1 MTQEKPYE
9 YKELGATVN
18 KIATQCGWDEHRT
31 RFTYELYKELLGKR
45 SSDWMAD
52 NTHTNSMGDP
62 LLWLTDAAWHHITEK
77 ENAIWR
83 ANQKTNSPYM
93 RHGFSFDD
101 IEDDDDDEFI

>member
-52 NTHTNSMGDP
+52 NTRTNSMGDP
-62 LLWLTDAAWHHITEK
+62 LIWLTDAAWHRITEK
-77 ENAIWR
+77 ENAIWT
-83 ANQKTNSPYM
+83 ANQKTTSPHM
-93 RHGFSFDD
+93 GHGFSLDD
-101 IEDDDDDEFI
+101 FEDDDDDEFI